1 MRILPLIVAGIVLPM
16 AVYAAAPL
24 KPKNEWKPCQQDTD
38 CVIIKG
44 ICRPAAV
51 NAVFKA
57 DAEKYYAAEAKITK
71 CPQEFWHP
79 PTPVARCRLNSCE
92 TVQKDK

>member
-1 MRILPLIVAGIVLPM
+1 MRLLVVIGILCLPIT
-16 AVYAAAPL
+16 AAIAAPKL
-24 KPKNEWKPCQQDTD
+24 EPKSQWKPCAQDAD

-44 ICRPAAV
+44 MCRPAAV
-51 NAVFKA
+51 NVSFKA
-57 DAEKYYAAEAKITK
+57 DAERYYAAEAKTSQ